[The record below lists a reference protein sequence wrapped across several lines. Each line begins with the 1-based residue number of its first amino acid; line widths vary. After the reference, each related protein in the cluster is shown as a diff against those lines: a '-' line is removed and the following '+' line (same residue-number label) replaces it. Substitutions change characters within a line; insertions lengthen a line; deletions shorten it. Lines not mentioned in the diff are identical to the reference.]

1 MTVGEWAKE
10 PGVSDLNSAV
20 KVKFIKALMLESDGK
35 HDEAYKY
42 LNDAISKQEELDN
55 LSKK

>member
-20 KVKFIKALMLESDGK
+20 KVKFIKALILESEGK
-35 HDEAYKY
+35 HEEAYKY
-42 LNDAISKQEELDN
+42 LCDAITKQEELDN
-55 LSKK
+55 LSKQ

>member
-20 KVKFIKALMLESDGK
+20 KVKFIKALMLEQDGK
-35 HDEAYKY
+35 HAEAEDY
-42 LNDAISKQEELDN
+42 LNQAILKLDELE
-55 LSKK
+55 SQKK

>member
-20 KVKFIKALMLESDGK
+20 KVKFIKALMLEQDGK
-35 HDEAYKY
+35 HEEAEKY
-42 LNDAISKQEELDN
+42 LNEAVLKQEELN
-55 LSKK
+55 NQQAK